1 MKLNGGRA
9 LLAGDSSGIGHKA
22 ARQLNATRCRSPA
35 VFLLLP
41 AGCFLLLRL
50 PLFFDPALHLGWNS
64 DAAVMGMMAKAIAQ
78 GRGFPLFFWQQSYL
92 GPLTSYVAAPLIW
105 FMHPMRA
112 LRLAASLEVLGGIIF
127 YWFALR
133 REFDERVA
141 NVAALWLAIGPSYFM
156 LFSIATVGGEP
167 LFLLSGIVFWI
178 GRRNWFV
185 LGLLAGFGW
194 WIHQGII
201 FAVASVVL
209 SRQKI
214 VVLRWPRSVV
224 AAAIAIV
231 ISIDVLLGA
240 LVSLGV
246 TVPAFYFHD
255 PLLEPLLALALFVVR
270 PALQIDWKS
279 SARFVLGALIGYLP
293 VIIGT
298 LRGAVRNTY
307 GLSVPG
313 MPLRGT
319 LEHLVTLLRSDLWLF
334 VGIGASVLVVPFFIA
349 AMLRRPALEPPLIV
363 IILCA
368 IFYLFSERA
377 HPGSVRYIVAALPM
391 VYAFAAREMR
401 KVHRG
406 LILIVAITLLV
417 PRISQILDVANGRGE
432 IYDHLPG
439 GFDPR
444 PAIRAIEVQ
453 HYTICYADYWIG
465 YKLQWVS
472 DERIHFIPYHSL
484 DRTRAASRIF
494 AATPGP
500 KCYVDTE
507 GRVSRF
513 QPNPLDAI
521 IQRNAREHLRR
532 MGSPAAATNPD

>member
-1 MKLNGGRA
+1 
-9 LLAGDSSGIGHKA
+9 
-22 ARQLNATRCRSPA
+22 
-35 VFLLLP
+35 
-41 AGCFLLLRL
+41 
-50 PLFFDPALHLGWNS
+50 
-64 DAAVMGMMAKAIAQ
+64 
-78 GRGFPLFFWQQSYL
+78 
-92 GPLTSYVAAPLIW
+92 
-105 FMHPMRA
+105 
-112 LRLAASLEVLGGIIF
+112 
-127 YWFALR
+127 
-133 REFDERVA
+133 
-141 NVAALWLAIGPSYFM
+141 
-156 LFSIATVGGEP
+156 
-167 LFLLSGIVFWI
+167 
-178 GRRNWFV
+178 
-185 LGLLAGFGW
+185 
-194 WIHQGII
+194 
-201 FAVASVVL
+201 
-209 SRQKI
+209 
-214 VVLRWPRSVV
+214 VLRWPRSVV

-255 PLLEPLLALALFVVR
+255 PLLEPLIALALFVVR

-391 VYAFAAREMR
+391 VYAFAAREML

-417 PRISQILDVANGRGE
+417 PRIGQILD
-432 IYDHLPG
+432 
-439 GFDPR
+439 
-444 PAIRAIEVQ
+444 RAIEVQ
-453 HYTICYADYWIG
+453 HYTICYADYWLG

-513 QPNPLDAI
+513 QPNPLDVI